1 MNSEIEQTNN
11 SEPTSVTATTSNGV
25 GANSATATTTTT
37 TTTPD
42 VDNIQVKQEQRRPKL
57 EPSRESSMDTTPLTN
72 QQPMHEIVGGSSVR
86 RYLNE
91 HLTKHLL
98 EGLKEVS
105 QAKPEDPLRYLGE
118 FLINRSEEL
127 SK

>member
-1 MNSEIEQTNN
+1 MNRETEDDTIKPEHSADLATNGIDDG
-11 SEPTSVTATTSNGV
+11 SPP
-25 GANSATATTTTT
+25 
-37 TTTPD
+37 TPD
-42 VDNIQVKQEQRRPKL
+42 VDSIQVKQEQKRPKL
-57 EPSRESSMDTTPLTN
+57 EKSRESSIDVLQNSQN

-105 QAKPEDPLRYLGE
+105 QVKPEDPLLYLGE
-118 FLINRSEEL
+118 FLLNRSEEL
-127 SK
+127 KK